1 MLFTYDHLRFM
12 YEPFPIG
19 LAKPIMEPA
28 VYKELVANFP
38 PLEKFENY
46 DAMGKPGKK
55 YTLSEKE
62 NHRAYRA
69 FIDSVPIWR
78 DFYRWIKSDDF
89 VFGIMDMLRSHDIDL
104 GYDVISPR
112 RRLWKML
119 KGYVGGRSTY
129 ELGRLRARFE
139 FSALPVDGGHVIPH
153 TDTPTKI
160 VTLVVSMLRE
170 GEWQTSFGGG
180 TDVNRPKTDRL
191 RYNQMNRLAGFDD
204 MEVLHTFDYTP
215 NQAVIFV
222 KTYNSWHSVRP
233 MTGSGHRDLRKTL
246 TIVIE
251 RR

>member
-1 MLFTYDHLRFM
+1 MLFTYDHLQFM

-28 VYKELVANFP
+28 AYKELVAHFP
-38 PLEKFENY
+38 PIEMFENY
-46 DAMGKPGKK
+46 DAMGKPGEK

-62 NHRAYRA
+62 NYRAYKA
-69 FIDSVPIWR
+69 FIDSVPVWR

-104 GYDVISPR
+104 GHDVISPQ

-119 KGYVGGRSTY
+119 KGSVRGRSTY

-170 GEWQTSFGGG
+170 GEWQSNFGGG
-180 TDVNRPKTDRL
+180 TDVNRPKTDQL
-191 RYNQMNRLAGFDD
+191 RYNHMNRLAGFED
-204 MEVLHTFDYTP
+204 MEVLHTFDYAP

-233 MTGSGHRDLRKTL
+233 MTGSGHGDLRKTL